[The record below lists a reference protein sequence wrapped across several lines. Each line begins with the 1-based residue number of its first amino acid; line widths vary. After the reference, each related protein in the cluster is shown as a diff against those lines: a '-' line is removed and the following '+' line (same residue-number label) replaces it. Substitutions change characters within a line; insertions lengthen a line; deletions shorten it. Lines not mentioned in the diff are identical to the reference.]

1 MFFIRF
7 KLPAPTLEFPD
18 DGEKLFAR
26 SLIMRRSLLGLV
38 LVAVLSACNDSPPVT
53 GMTSPNTI
61 SMAKSP
67 PVNSLD
73 ESIYA
78 IIALWPK
85 GHSNAILSQW
95 IAIKGMYAEGD
106 LAGANAKLADLAAF
120 ILKKSPGMS
129 DPPGGE
135 SKNAAAARLL
145 SYMVLFLGGETEA
158 PPAGTDNAA
167 GLLTPDAP
175 LTLITPSG
183 HAGTQFEEGSVA
195 ENRLIVIT
203 QNAASFD
210 FCDGPLPTT
219 RCQYP
224 LFYDIKSIPDGS
236 LLKPGVADMCLDPH
250 PFEHD
255 DLLLAKPDAS
265 NPSVIELLA
274 ESSVPEFI
282 DCSDIGGEEVAT
294 DRSLLGRVVH
304 IASAIASRVGKLL
317 APKSAYAIDQGGG
330 GEFGDFGSPFNWVGP
345 DGCEIECFP
354 SAPTP

>member
-1 MFFIRF
+1 
-7 KLPAPTLEFPD
+7 
-18 DGEKLFAR
+18 
-26 SLIMRRSLLGLV
+26 MRRSLLGLV

-53 GMTSPNTI
+53 GMTSPNI

-73 ESIYA
+73 EAIYDL
-78 IIALWPK
+78 IALWGPK
-85 GHSNAILSQW
+85 GLGNAILSQW
-95 IAIKGMYAEGD
+95 ITVKSLYAQGD
-106 LAGANAKLADLAAF
+106 IAGANAKLADLAQF
-120 ILKKSPGMS
+120 ILKKSDDMS
-129 DPPGGE
+129 DPPGDE

-175 LTLITPSG
+175 LTLVTPSG

-224 LFYDIKSIPDGS
+224 LFYDIVSIPDGA
-236 LLKPGVADMCLDPH
+236 LLKVAVADICLDPH
-250 PFEHD
+250 PEEHD
-255 DLLLAKPDAS
+255 DLRLAKPDAS
-265 NPSVIELLA
+265 NPGEIELLP
-274 ESSVPEFI
+274 ESAVPEFI
-282 DCSDIGGEEVAT
+282 DCSDIGDPPEEIA
-294 DRSLLGRVVH
+294 DGSLLGRAVH
-304 IASAIASRVGKLL
+304 FASALASRVGKLL
-317 APKSAYAIDQGGG
+317 TPKSAYAIDQGGG
-330 GEFGDFGSPFNWVGP
+330 GDFGDFGSPFNWVGP
-345 DGCEIECFP
+345 EGCEIECID
-354 SAPTP
+354 